1 MKNSL
6 PLRLVKPSNFL
17 ALCKEMIVKKFIKV
31 AGISLA
37 VLTSS
42 LAVNAAQA
50 AEKIGYVN
58 TAKVFQTLPQR
69 EAIAKK
75 LQSEFKDE
83 KAQLDSLQ
91 KKIQTKMDK
100 VRRDGQLLSEDDM
113 RKLQIEIGSLQ
124 AEYKVQGQSLER
136 DAKQREAAE
145 KQKLFVTIQKAIK
158 KVSEKQGY
166 DMIIDA
172 QALQYAKSDSDIT
185 DAVIKELK

>member
-31 AGISLA
+31 AGLSLA
-37 VLTSS
+37 VLTTS
-42 LAVNAAQA
+42 LVANAAQA

-75 LQSEFKDE
+75 LQSEFKDQ

-136 DAKQREAAE
+136 DAQQREAAE
-145 KQKLFVTIQKAIK
+145 KQKLFVTIQDAIK
-158 KVSEKQGY
+158 EVSEKQGY

-172 QALQYAKSDSDIT
+172 QALQYAKPDSDIT

>member
-1 MKNSL
+1 
-6 PLRLVKPSNFL
+6 
-17 ALCKEMIVKKFIKV
+17 MIVKKFIKV

-37 VLTSS
+37 ILTSS
-42 LAVNAAQA
+42 LAANAAQA

-75 LQSEFKDE
+75 LQSEFKDQ
-83 KAQLDSLQ
+83 KAKLDSLQ

-100 VRRDGQLLSEDDM
+100 VRRDGQLLSENDM

-124 AEYKVQGQSLER
+124 AEYKVQAQSLEH
-136 DAKQREAAE
+136 DAKQREGAE
-145 KQKLFVTIQKAIK
+145 KQKLFVTIQNAIK

-172 QALQYAKSDSDIT
+172 QALQYAKPTSDIT

>member
-1 MKNSL
+1 M
-6 PLRLVKPSNFL
+6 
-17 ALCKEMIVKKFIKV
+17 KKFIKV
-31 AGISLA
+31 AGISF
-37 VLTSS
+37 VILTSS
-42 LAVNAAQA
+42 LAANAAQA

-75 LQSEFKDE
+75 LQSEFKDD
-83 KAQLDSLQ
+83 KGQLDAIQ

-100 VRRDGQLLSEDDM
+100 ARRDGQLLGEDGM

-124 AEYKVQGQSLER
+124 AEYKVKAQSLEQ
-136 DAKQREAAE
+136 DAKQREGSE

-158 KVSEKQGY
+158 EVAEKQGY

-172 QALQYAKSDSDIT
+172 QALQYAKPDSDIT

>member
-1 MKNSL
+1 MRNSL
-6 PLRLVKPSNFL
+6 PLRLAKLSNFL
-17 ALCKEMIVKKFIKV
+17 ALFKEMIVKKFIKV
-31 AGISLA
+31 AGLSLA
-37 VLTSS
+37 VLTSP

-75 LQSEFKDE
+75 LQSEFKDQ

-145 KQKLFVTIQKAIK
+145 KQKLFVTIQDAIK
-158 KVSEKQGY
+158 EVSEKQGY

-172 QALQYAKSDSDIT
+172 QALQYAKPGSDIT